1 MNEIRRKFLKSTV
14 GLGAL
19 MTTIGAGLLI
29 PQRALAAYM
38 AEAFAA
44 KDVSAALTATY
55 GSDSHTPSDA
65 IKLKAP
71 DIAENGAVVPIT
83 VSSTL
88 PNVESI
94 SIIAS
99 ANASPLTSTFE
110 LSSMSVAYV
119 STRIKMGKTADVLA
133 IVKSDGKLYSA
144 KKEVKVTIG
153 GCGG

>member
-1 MNEIRRKFLKSTV
+1 MNKIRRKFLQSAMFFSATV
-14 GLGAL
+14 TA
-19 MTTIGAGLLI
+19 IGTGLLA
-29 PQRALAAYM
+29 PGRALAAYA

-44 KDVSAALTATY
+44 KDVSGALNAAL
-55 GSDSHTPSDA
+55 GSDAHTPSKD

-94 SIIAS
+94 VIIAS
-99 ANASPLTSTFE
+99 ANDSPLTSTYI
-110 LSSMSVAYV
+110 LSEGTVPFV
-119 STRIKMGKTADVLA
+119 STRIKMAKTAEILA
-133 IVKSDGKLYSA
+133 VVKSNGQLFSA
-144 KKEVKVTIG
+144 TKEVKVTIG

>member
-1 MNEIRRKFLKSTV
+1 MNELRRKFLKTTM

-19 MTTIGAGLLI
+19 ITTIGAGLLI

-44 KDVSAALTATY
+44 KDVSVALKAAL

-71 DIAENGAVVPIT
+71 DIAENGAVVPVT

-94 SIIAS
+94 AIIVS
-99 ANASPLTSTFE
+99 ANQSPLTSTYK
-110 LSSMSVAYV
+110 LSSLSEAFI
-119 STRIKMGKTADVLA
+119 STRIKMGKTANVLA
-133 IVKSDGKLYSA
+133 VVKSDGKLYSA
-144 KKEVKVTIG
+144 MKEVKVTIG